1 MSELFGGMLQWAFSI
16 AGLCHLVGI
25 GVLAGAAVWLG
36 PSRAVGRFCLVALGL
51 WIVASVLGAL
61 NSSTSRGAWAGAA
74 WALSVVVFY
83 ALFLGLL
90 VAKGKGPR
98 TVILTSTILLVLQL
112 PFSLLSGLFIACY
125 IGHDCL

>member
-1 MSELFGGMLQWAFSI
+1 LLQWAFST
-16 AGLCHLVGI
+16 AGLCHLIGI
-25 GVLAGAAVWLG
+25 GVLAGAAILLG
-36 PSRAVGRFCLVALGL
+36 PSRAVGRFCLVALVL

-61 NSSTSRGAWAGAA
+61 NSSTARGAWAGAV
-74 WALSVVVFY
+74 WALSVVAFY

-98 TVILTSTILLVLQL
+98 TVILTSTVLLLLQL
-112 PFSLLSGLFIACY
+112 PFSLLSGPYVACY